1 MISILKSVFY
11 ANFWVAFNVLALSKT
26 TEILFNFNT
35 TTNYNFFVFFSTL
48 LVYNF
53 HRLYKDQFYFEKNI
67 SKRMMMFKNQKV
79 PLVILC
85 LVSFIIC
92 LYVFMMEFYWKDVLI
107 LIPFVLISLWYVV
120 PLPMSLKTLRE
131 LPFVKSFLV
140 AFVWMYMT
148 VIFPL
153 KHYDIVLSSETIEY
167 ALMVFL
173 FITAITLPFDIRDR
187 QVDNIKT
194 VPIAIGDHHTMI
206 LSELLMFLYCL
217 IIVQANF
224 YSWKLLFSAIIFVIV
239 IAFSNKKRGEF
250 YYIGVLDGLPLLQL
264 LIIQL

>member
-11 ANFWVAFNVLALSKT
+11 ANFWVALNVLALSKT
-26 TEILFNFNT
+26 TEMVFNFNT
-35 TTNYNFFVFFSTL
+35 TSNYNFFVFFSTL

-67 SKRMMMFKNQKV
+67 SKRMMMFKTHKI

-85 LVSFIIC
+85 LVSLIIC
-92 LYVFMMEFYWKDVLI
+92 LYVFLIEFYWKDALI

-140 AFVWMYMT
+140 AFVWMYIT
-148 VIFPL
+148 VFFPL
-153 KHYDIVLSSETIEY
+153 KHYDINLRFETIEY
-167 ALMVFL
+167 AIMIFL

-187 QVDNIKT
+187 QVDHIKT
-194 VPIAIGDHHTMI
+194 VPIAIGDHQTMI
-206 LSELLMFLYCL
+206 LSELLMLLYIL
-217 IIVQANF
+217 IIIQANF
-224 YSWKLLFSAIIFVIV
+224 YSWNLLFSAIIISII

-250 YYIGVLDGLPLLQL
+250 YYIGILDGLPLLQL